1 MQADI
6 EQQYELDD
14 VAPEGEQQD
23 DLAELG
29 LGGSDHEQAQPEEEA
44 EEEAEEPAEAEPY
57 PDPEPAEDDLVVEGE
72 QQQDEEDDN
81 ASVQADEA
89 EEERPSKKK
98 TDAQEQQAMREEVRA
113 LIGRMEQAVAKD
125 ADDLMVGKPGIR
137 KLQML
142 HQARTCI
149 SQLGVICAQES
160 QRAACAQHSRY
171 SAAK

>member
-1 MQADI
+1 MSSMTQR
-6 EQQYELDD
+6 
-14 VAPEGEQQD
+14 PEGEQQD

-29 LGGSDHEQAQPEEEA
+29 LGGSDHEEAQPEEDA
-44 EEEAEEPAEAEPY
+44 EEEAEEPAEAEP
-57 PDPEPAEDDLVVEGE
+57 EPAEDDVVVEGE

-98 TDAQEQQAMREEVRA
+98 TDAQEQQAMREEVGA

-142 HQARTCI
+142 HQARTRT
-149 SQLGVICAQES
+149 SQLLGGIRAQGP
-160 QRAACAQHSRY
+160 QRAACAQHSLE
-171 SAAK
+171 